1 MMNGVSKGLLVLA
14 ALVPAV
20 SQAQQPTPLP
30 ELSYNYAELSY
41 DESDFDLDSDNVDG
55 DGLTLSGSFE
65 LTEDWHAY
73 AAYSTSDLDDGIDVD
88 GWAIGAGYRYPLQDN
103 VDIYGRVL
111 YINREVDG
119 PGPCRR
125 RGRRPRAASAYPH
138 ARQRSVRG
146 RGRHSAP
153 RRRRQRHGAAG
164 ERPLPLH
171 AELLGRHRPDV
182 RRRYRQPRDQR
193 ALHVLT
199 RWFARAALLRA
210 RLINRCAA
218 DTRG

>member
-1 MMNGVSKGLLVLA
+1 MMNRVSKGLLVLA

-20 SQAQQPTPLP
+20 SQAQQPTTPLP

-119 PGPCRR
+119 PGPVDAEDDGLGLQARIR
-125 RGRRPRAASAYPH
+125 MRVSEVFEVEGGIQHLDVGDSDTALQASARYH
-138 ARQRSVRG
+138 FTRNFSAGIGMTFAGDTDSLGINAR
-146 RGRHSAP
+146 
-153 RRRRQRHGAAG
+153 
-164 ERPLPLH
+164 
-171 AELLGRHRPDV
+171 
-182 RRRYRQPRDQR
+182 Y
-193 ALHVLT
+193 T
-199 RWFARAALLRA
+199 F
-210 RLINRCAA
+210 
-218 DTRG
+218 